1 MFALGE
7 SHRFYLYA
15 HPTDMRKSFDSLCG
29 LIANELGD
37 RPDNGSV
44 YIFINKLRDKC
55 KLLHWQSGGF
65 VLYYKRLEKGSFE
78 LPRYDK
84 RVKSLVL
91 SYSQLVLLIDGLS
104 IGHLQGRKR
113 YKKVENAM
121 V

>member
-1 MFALGE
+1 MFALSE

-15 HPTDMRKSFDSLCG
+15 DPTDMRKGFDSLCG
-29 LIANELGD
+29 LVTNELGD
-37 RPDNGSV
+37 LPDNGCV

-65 VLYYKRLEKGSFE
+65 VLYYKRLERGTFE
-78 LPRYDK
+78 IPLYDEN
-84 RVKSLVL
+84 VKSLVL

-104 IGHLQGRKR
+104 IGHIGRRKR
-113 YKKVENAM
+113 YKKDKKVM